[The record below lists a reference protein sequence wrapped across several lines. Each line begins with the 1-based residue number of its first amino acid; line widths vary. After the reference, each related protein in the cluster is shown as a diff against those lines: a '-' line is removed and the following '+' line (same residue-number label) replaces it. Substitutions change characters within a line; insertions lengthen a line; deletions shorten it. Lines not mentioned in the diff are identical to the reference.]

1 MSQTTTA
8 MNPSLHTFLSREITR
23 LLLNI
28 PACQSVRLFATDD
41 ETAEKA
47 GESSRKA
54 AQLSD
59 GVSLTWQGT

>member
-1 MSQTTTA
+1 
-8 MNPSLHTFLSREITR
+8 MNPSLHTFLSREVTR
-23 LLLNI
+23 LLPNI
-28 PACQSVRLFATDD
+28 AACQSVRLFATDD

-47 GESSRKA
+47 GESSQKV